1 MIAGEP
7 RRRVFDI
14 APAAIVKVLAIVV
27 LVWLWLH
34 LWQLFLLVIVAA
46 VLAIALEPV
55 VDWLCRHRLPRS
67 AGATLVV
74 LALALLVG
82 GFIAFA
88 GSSLVGQARMLGGR
102 VADVEQTVIERLPPA
117 LGAAVRKQLVI
128 GAGPSAVAG
137 YALWA
142 GEWLTTGLLVGL
154 LGLIL
159 TIYFL
164 IEGRQAYAWLAAYA
178 PPAHR
183 ERVHV
188 TARESVTAIRAY
200 VAGNAATSLFAAVF
214 VLAGLA
220 LLRVPGA
227 LLLALLAGIFDFVPV
242 LGFIVAVVPAVLL
255 ALTRSVP
262 VALAVVG
269 LYGLCHV
276 LENYYLGPRV
286 YGQQLRLSN
295 LAVIVAFA
303 AGAAIGG
310 VVGALL
316 ALPVAAIY
324 PVVERVWLRDYL
336 ARDTVESHQRI
347 QGPPA

>member
-7 RRRVFDI
+7 GRRVFDI
-14 APAAIVKVLAIVV
+14 APAAIVKILAVIV

-46 VLAIALEPV
+46 VLAISLDPL
-55 VDWLCRHRLPRS
+55 VDWLSRHKLPRG

-74 LALALLVG
+74 LGLALLVG
-82 GFIAFA
+82 GFLVLA
-88 GSSLVGQARMLGGR
+88 GSSLVGQAQMLGGR
-102 VADVEQTVIERLPPA
+102 LADVQHTILERLPPLLA
-117 LGAAVRKQLVI
+117 SAVRKQQVTSSN
-128 GAGPSAVAG
+128 PTAVAG
-137 YALWA
+137 YAWWA
-142 GEWLTTGLLVGL
+142 GEWLTTGLLVAVM
-154 LGLIL
+154 GLIL
-159 TIYFL
+159 TVYFL

-183 ERVHV
+183 GRVIT

-200 VAGNAATSLFAAVF
+200 VVGNAATSLFAGIV
-214 VLAGLA
+214 VLVA
-220 LLRVPGA
+220 LELLQVPGA
-227 LLLALLAGIFDFVPV
+227 LLLAVLAGLLDFIPV
-242 LGFIVAVVPAVLL
+242 LGFICAVVPAVLL

-262 VALAVVG
+262 IAVAVVG
-269 LYGLCHV
+269 VYGLYHL
-276 LENYYLGPRV
+276 LENYYIGPRV
-286 YGQQLRLSN
+286 YGKQLRLSN

-303 AGAAIGG
+303 AGAEIGG

-324 PVVERVWLRDYL
+324 PVVERVWLREYL

-347 QGPPA
+347 QQQSA